1 MEYNV
6 LVIGLPDKI
15 TFELKSLIFRYQYDI
30 HFTST
35 FTTQE
40 ASQMLNPQMFHLL
53 IADLDY
59 LRSIQQAD
67 WLTRIRRI
75 SFVPVIILSDTP
87 EKDMNSMVQ
96 LGADMCIS
104 GKWPCSM
111 IADLAYAQLR
121 RYTEYNH
128 YNNPIG
134 AEVSSF
140 QVRDIF
146 IDPARHIVEVRGRPI
161 NLRPR
166 EFSLLLY
173 FMRNPNIVLTSEQI
187 CEHAWGMEGSYN
199 QGVSGPVAIL
209 RKSIEPDKS
218 HPQYIKTVPGVGYCF
233 TAHRDETCDDCRDS
247 VGAL

>member
-1 MEYNV
+1 MKYNV
-6 LVIGLPDKI
+6 LVIGLSDKI
-15 TFELKSLIFRYQYDI
+15 FFELKNLIFQHQYEI
-30 HFTST
+30 HLTST
-35 FTTQE
+35 FVMQE
-40 ASQMLNPQMFHLL
+40 ASQALNQQIFHLL

-75 SFVPVIILSDTP
+75 SFLPVIILSDTP
-87 EKDMNSMVQ
+87 EDDISGMVQ

-128 YNNPIG
+128 YSDPSG
-134 AEVSSF
+134 AEVSAF
-140 QVRDIF
+140 QIGDIL
-146 IDPARHIVEVRGRPI
+146 IDPARRTVEVCGKPV

-173 FMRNPNIVLTSEQI
+173 FMRNPQIVLTSEQI
-187 CEHAWGMEGSYN
+187 CEHAWEMEGSYN
-199 QGVSGPVAIL
+199 RGVSGPVALL
-209 RKSIEPDKS
+209 RKAIEPDITN
-218 HPQYIKTVPGVGYCF
+218 PRYIETIPRIGYRF
-233 TAHRDETCDDCRDS
+233 TAYHDETCDDCSDS
-247 VGAL
+247 VGLL